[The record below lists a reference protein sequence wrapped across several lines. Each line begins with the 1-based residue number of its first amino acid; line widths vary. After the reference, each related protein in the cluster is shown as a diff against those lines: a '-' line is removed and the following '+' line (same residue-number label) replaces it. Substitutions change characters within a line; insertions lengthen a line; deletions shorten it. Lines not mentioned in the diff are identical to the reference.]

1 MTGVPL
7 KQVRRIIDAGLPDAA
22 ASGGRRSRS
31 VQRDALLG
39 VKLAYETTDLLTLDG
54 RQRLVRYLLDLPEA
68 RRARERDL
76 TVDVRTMKAEL
87 RKGLSVLPTPMVS
100 ARASLHGHHTA
111 RLRGEEVE
119 QLAPAQLP
127 AERNQPVC
135 LRPMQPKAALR
146 EVDPDDGNLPHGCLL
161 PQVVRRRHHLG
172 TIRCRREG
180 ASTPSLNGTW
190 DLSRRD
196 GPANAPSIG
205 S

>member
-1 MTGVPL
+1 MKRGRCSATSSALSNANLVLGLGDCVWVRNGANILITGPCGTGKSWIACAFAHKACL
-7 KQVRRIIDAGLPDAA
+7 EG
-22 ASGGRRSRS
+22 
-31 VQRDALLG
+31 
-39 VKLAYETTDLLTLDG
+39 
-54 RQRLVRYLLDLPEA
+54 YLLDLPEA

-161 PQVVRRRHHLG
+161 PQVVVVSH
-172 TIRCRREG
+172 EVV
-180 ASTPSLNGTW
+180 
-190 DLSRRD
+190 
-196 GPANAPSIG
+196 
-205 S
+205 